1 MSCETQLRLCGDGI
15 GSLSHF
21 TFLGIFVEFVSLGG
35 LRIRRRIWIGERAR
49 TMTKTG
55 LVGFFSL
62 AFSLPAIFTFPGAT
76 KSKISEFLFTKRFLS
91 VEPQK
96 SRPRWHGI

>member
-49 TMTKTG
+49 TMTKAE
-55 LVGFFSL
+55 LVWSLSFSFL
-62 AFSLPAIFTFPGAT
+62 ACVFPIPAAHSINPAIYFF
-76 KSKISEFLFTKRFLS
+76 KSKKF
-91 VEPQK
+91 
-96 SRPRWHGI
+96 